1 VIVEVEHAPGAV
13 QELHE
18 TVHDMQQPVASL
30 LALAAAALTE
40 SDLPTTTRRRLEQ
53 IAGQAGWL
61 ADMIHSYLNVY
72 GQEAPGEIEE
82 PGDGYADVAQIVSEV
97 IAAECLT
104 WPGDVTLIS
113 PTGPAWCR
121 FHPVLL
127 RRVVAN
133 VLGNAERAA
142 GPTGTVTVEIRRRK
156 GSVMLA
162 VEDNGPGF
170 GRIPSGAGLGLSAV
184 ARNVVKYG
192 GRMECGCGA
201 GGGARISLWLP

>member
-1 VIVEVEHAPGAV
+1 MTVDVEHAPGMV
-13 QELHE
+13 QELNE
-18 TVHDMQQPVASL
+18 TVHDLQQPVASL

-40 SDLPTTTRRRLEQ
+40 PDLLTTTRRRLEQ

-61 ADMIHSYLNVY
+61 ADIIHSYLNVY
-72 GQEAPGEIEE
+72 GQEAPGEIDE
-82 PGDGYADVAQIVSEV
+82 PGDGCADVAQIVREV
-97 IAAECLT
+97 VAAECLT
-104 WPGDVTLIS
+104 WPGDVTLTL
-113 PTGPAWCR
+113 PTGSAWCR
-121 FHPVLL
+121 LHPVLL

-156 GSVMLA
+156 GSVMLT

-184 ARNVVKYG
+184 ARIVVKYG

-201 GGGARISLWLP
+201 RGGARISLWLP